1 MLNIVYDPESDLF
14 IFMASHTNDPD
25 VSNIDELLE
34 AVSGEFA
41 LFASCIAGS
50 TREAYHGLV
59 NALEASGQDMA
70 IKQGINELIES
81 NEETVF
87 LNGEGKDE
95 CVVSVTKMFKREIE
109 TLIEAMTRDEDKD
122 RTEFADELQTRLI
135 GKFTSNMKDMF
146 DVDVSHLFKDEA
158 TDDTNEDYEDD
169 LF

>member
-14 IFMASHTNDPD
+14 IFMASSTNDPD

-59 NALEASGQDMA
+59 NALEASGQDIA
-70 IKQGINELIES
+70 IKQGINELIET

-87 LNGEGKDE
+87 LKGEGKDE
-95 CVVSVTKMFKREIE
+95 CIESITNMFKKEIV
-109 TLIEAMTRDEDKD
+109 TLTEAMTSEKEGRE
-122 RTEFADELQTRLI
+122 EFAEEVRTRLI
-135 GKFTSNMKDMF
+135 SKFTSNMYDMF
-146 DVDVSHLFKDEA
+146 NVDVSHLFKEK
-158 TDDTNEDYEDD
+158 TEDTNEDYEDD